1 MDPIDDFDSV
11 PCPIAQLAH
20 DVSLPFEGLRA
31 GLLVNARVKSR
42 LPDGLVLA
50 FLGLF
55 EGTVSWHHLGVD
67 DVDDLTAAFPD
78 NRRVRALAWAP
89 WCALA
94 DR

>member
-1 MDPIDDFDSV
+1 MGPLSFLCDATCRV
-11 PCPIAQLAH
+11 RQLAH

-67 DVDDLTAAFPD
+67 DVDDLAVAFPD
-78 NRRVRALAWAP
+78 NRRVRFLH
-89 WCALA
+89 
-94 DR
+94 